1 MELVDLAPRE
11 GIRMVELEPV
21 IFNISV
27 KVTGNNTEGEVTVQ
41 LPAEV
46 RPTERLVSYLHTV
59 LKARGLEIKRWTL
72 DEAQQKELENLSNV
86 MVEEQTEEGN

>member
-1 MELVDLAPRE
+1 
-11 GIRMVELEPV
+11 MVELEPV
-21 IFNISV
+21 VFNIAV
-27 KVTGNNTEGEVTVQ
+27 KVEGFGENGEVIVQ

-72 DEAQQKELENLSNV
+72 DETQQAELENLSNV
-86 MVEEQTEEGN
+86 MVEQTEEGD

>member
-1 MELVDLAPRE
+1 
-11 GIRMVELEPV
+11 MVELEPV
-21 IFNISV
+21 VFNIAV
-27 KVTGNNTEGEVTVQ
+27 KVSSESENGEVTVH

-72 DEAQQKELENLSNV
+72 DETQQAELENLSNV
-86 MVEEQTEEGN
+86 MVEEQTEEGD